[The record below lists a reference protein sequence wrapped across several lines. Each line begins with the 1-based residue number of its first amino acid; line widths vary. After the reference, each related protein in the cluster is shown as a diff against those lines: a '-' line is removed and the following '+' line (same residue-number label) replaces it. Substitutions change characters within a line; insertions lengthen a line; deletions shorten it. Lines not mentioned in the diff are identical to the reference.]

1 MVRWCWL
8 NFKYRG
14 DLLICIKIGQGPIAL
29 AAGADGVVWTFFS
42 SPLAGKRGIVVTRF
56 VRCMC
61 VRPSV
66 PPPGFVRTIMYNYSW
81 ISKQFGT
88 GVALDEEKCHLKQF
102 VR

>member
-1 MVRWCWL
+1 MGL
-8 NFKYRG
+8 FG
-14 DLLICIKIGQGPIAL
+14 L
-29 AAGADGVVWTFFS
+29 FFS
-42 SPLAGKRGIVVTRF
+42 SPLAGKRGIVVTIF

-66 PPPGFVRTIMYNYSW
+66 PPSGFVLTITYKNSW

-102 VR
+102 FR